1 MPYFRNAALVA
12 CALAAMAV
20 QAEAASDRS
29 YATLH
34 PNEPA
39 LAEGQGRIY
48 FYREG
53 GIMGAAIQPTIY
65 LNGET
70 TGGRSKPGDYF
81 YVDRPAGSY
90 QVSTT
95 TEKKESLGITL
106 DAGQSLYVKTEMSM
120 GFFAG
125 HLQPV
130 LKDAAT
136 AAQEIKDCDW
146 FEPKPT
152 VAKPGETKPADAAAA
167 GAAPASERN

>member
-1 MPYFRNAALVA
+1 MSYFRNMALGML
-12 CALAAMAV
+12 ALAAMAV
-20 QAEAASDRS
+20 QAQAKDDRT

-34 PNEPA
+34 PNEPVI
-39 LAEGQGRIY
+39 AEGLGRIY
-48 FYREG
+48 FYRED

-81 YVDRPAGSY
+81 YIDRPAGSY
-90 QVSTT
+90 DVSTT
-95 TEKKESLGITL
+95 TEKKESLSITVV
-106 DAGQSLYVKTEMSM
+106 AGQSVYVKTEMSM

-136 AAQEIKDCDW
+136 AANEIKDCDW
-146 FEPKPT
+146 FAPKPT
-152 VAKPGETKPADAAAA
+152 EAKPAEKKPADAAAA
-167 GAAPASERN
+167 GTAAASER

>member
-1 MPYFRNAALVA
+1 MSYFRNAALGAV
-12 CALAAMAV
+12 ALAALAV
-20 QAEAASDRS
+20 QAQAADRT
-29 YATLH
+29 YAVLH
-34 PNEPA
+34 PSEPA
-39 LAEGQGRIY
+39 IAEGLGRIY

-95 TEKKESLGITL
+95 TEKKESLDITVV
-106 DAGQSLYVKTEMSM
+106 AGQPIYVKTEMSM

-130 LKDAAT
+130 VKDAAT
-136 AAQEIKDCDW
+136 AEKEIKDCDW

-152 VAKPGETKPADAAAA
+152 VAKAVDAKPADAAP
-167 GAAPASERN
+167 PADEKK

>member
-1 MPYFRNAALVA
+1 MAYFRNVALGA
-12 CALAAMAV
+12 LALAAMAV
-20 QAEAASDRS
+20 QAQAADDRR

-39 LAEGQGRIY
+39 IAEGQGRIY

-106 DAGQSLYVKTEMSM
+106 DAGQSVYVKTEMSM

-136 AAQEIKDCDW
+136 AANEIKDCDW
-146 FEPKPT
+146 FAPKPSE
-152 VAKPGETKPADAAAA
+152 AKPVEAKPADAAAA
-167 GAAPASERN
+167 GPPPASDRN

>member
-1 MPYFRNAALVA
+1 MSDFRNAMLG
-12 CALAAMAV
+12 ALALAILPVV
-20 QAEAASDRS
+20 QAQAADRS

-34 PNEPA
+34 ANEPA
-39 LAEGQGRIY
+39 VAEGQGRIY

-95 TEKKESLGITL
+95 TEKKESLGITV
-106 DAGQSLYVKTEMSM
+106 DAGQSVYVKTEMSM

-136 AAQEIKDCDW
+136 AAKEIKDCDW
-146 FEPKPT
+146 YEPKPT
-152 VAKPGETKPADAAAA
+152 ATKAVNAKPADAAAA
-167 GAAPASERN
+167 GTAPASERN